1 MIFQIFTYYRMAHLM
16 LNILEFNELKKKHG
30 KKMLMSL
37 FSFTFCSL
45 FIFLL
50 IRTHYN
56 IKLLSYIKAKGDLN
70 ETKYKRKIVHH
81 RSSNVNIRIVVK

>member
-1 MIFQIFTYYRMAHLM
+1 
-16 LNILEFNELKKKHG
+16 
-30 KKMLMSL
+30 MLMSL

-70 ETKYKRKIVHH
+70 ETKYKLKIVHH
-81 RSSNVNIRIVVK
+81 RSSNVNIRESSQVISYILPFTEDDLNENDFKKDLKDTPV